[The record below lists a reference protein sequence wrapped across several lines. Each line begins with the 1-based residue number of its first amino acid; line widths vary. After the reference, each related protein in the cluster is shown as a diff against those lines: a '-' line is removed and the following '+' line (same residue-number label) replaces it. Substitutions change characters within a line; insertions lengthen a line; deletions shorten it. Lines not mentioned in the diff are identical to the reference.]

1 MNSISQ
7 KLSVKEKIGYSLG
20 DLAANLVF
28 QTLMTYLAY
37 FYTDIYGLS
46 PTHSSII
53 MLVVGLIAAFIFNPI
68 IGAIADRTTSKW
80 GKFRPWILWTAVPLG
95 VIALLA
101 FTTPN
106 FSYQGK
112 VIYAVVTYSLLLL
125 LYAANNL
132 PYSAL
137 SGVITGDIVREK
149 QFVFLSIRGRDVCPI
164 LCSGVNAR
172 HHQKCRK
179 RGQSHWN

>member
-1 MNSISQ
+1 MNTTSQ

-68 IGAIADRTTSKW
+68 IGAIADSNIATS
-80 GKFRPWILWTAVPLG
+80 I
-95 VIALLA
+95 
-101 FTTPN
+101 
-106 FSYQGK
+106 
-112 VIYAVVTYSLLLL
+112 SL
-125 LYAANNL
+125 
-132 PYSAL
+132 
-137 SGVITGDIVREK
+137 E
-149 QFVFLSIRGRDVCPI
+149 C
-164 LCSGVNAR
+164 
-172 HHQKCRK
+172 
-179 RGQSHWN
+179 